1 MMVKKILG
9 PRIVD
14 LSFGLFLTG
23 MAMSGASV
31 SLFPTSPVS
40 AEPVNPLNSISEQLP
55 LPTPR
60 SNGDYPRSLHQNWQV
75 TPPNTQGVECRML
88 GNTTYEQL
96 ADPGNKQRLNI
107 GNWPIVGRFQPG
119 QTFDSELGPAGFG
132 VVYDTKRQPWIYV
145 EKTDDQGAPSQC
157 FIRANQR
164 FVQPIR

>member
-1 MMVKKILG
+1 MIVK
-9 PRIVD
+9 RIFGQRIID
-14 LSFGLFLTG
+14 LSFGLLLTG
-23 MAMSGASV
+23 IAINVASFA
-31 SLFPTSPVS
+31 LFSIAPAV
-40 AEPVNPLNSISEQLP
+40 ANPLNSISEQLP

-88 GNTTYEQL
+88 ANTTYEQL
-96 ADPGNKQRLNI
+96 ADPQNKQRLNI

-145 EKTDDQGAPSQC
+145 EKTDQQGAPSQC